1 MAKKKITIANGELLK
16 IGVGADP
23 LRDTYGK
30 WQMTDGGLKYS
41 ADFDI
46 RTLGSPIQT
55 KIYRQKESIGGLP
68 ISKYRFK
75 VEEASGERIEESDW
89 TALAENLIQEGVE
102 YKDFVATL
110 YTAPTN
116 EEILNADIDA
126 TAGTQ
131 GVHFIYNTIDR
142 DYEDELAT
150 VSNHLVIPSV
160 YELHKEGLENN
171 GKLRKTFK
179 EPLVRVL
186 KRNERRAVE
195 LAKLENQI
203 VPIENNQLLIDYE
216 GSKSYFPMFAD
227 IGITTDDRSEFGS
240 ILDNTNTS
248 VMLIRDIS
256 EPYTEENIEYSVSII
271 NAKGEEDISIFTAP
285 AKTIDLIRWWN
296 YDSPAWYGARPLPEN
311 SSYVGRPTMS
321 TKQADSTE
329 ITTAVNLEH
338 FYNRVNELAQDKM
351 RTYQDLI
358 EGKEAYS
365 EILLYKIDKHLGNPD
380 ILSAPVQTFHLCNYG
395 NSGLLDAEKEFN
407 PRKITF
413 VDTQIK
419 YGEQYTYVVTAYAA
433 VIGCTYEYSN
443 LVINEQA
450 SPRNAEFDVEM
461 QPVVKLIEIP
471 LYVTSGKVM
480 DFPPLPPQVSFAPY
494 KGKPKKLM
502 MFFDTSTGDYDHE
515 PFALNEQEQA
525 DYDQMAINQN
535 RTDGLLTFKSDD
547 GASAFQIYRISK
559 PPVDYLDFEG
569 ALLTEVSTDSIE
581 PRVNLPASTA
591 PVVVQQPVNK
601 KFYYMFRTVD
611 YHGGLSNPTPVYEVE
626 LYGDSGVGYPIIREY
641 EFGSVSPKT
650 PTKSA
655 RKMIQIIPRIT
666 QAYLNEEASGLV
678 ENGVVRAARGMRPLT
693 LGVEDDSLFGKR
705 FKVRLTSKTTGKK
718 VDINIDFKTKRVRA
732 ETE

>member
-1 MAKKKITIANGELLK
+1 MAKKKITILGD
-16 IGVGADP
+16 IP
-23 LRDTYGK
+23 
-30 WQMTDGGLKYS
+30 GLYV
-41 ADFDI
+41 D
-46 RTLGSPIQT
+46 LEEPT
-55 KIYRQKESIGGLP
+55 KIETVSTASHEHTSMPALDKTTYRMKFYKDASMDVDWY
-68 ISKYRFK
+68 SK
-75 VEEASGERIEESDW
+75 
-89 TALAENLIQEGVE
+89 AENLLGEDTE
-102 YKDFVATL
+102 YEDFTTSL

-116 EEILNADIDA
+116 EEILNAGIDA

-131 GVHFIYNTIDR
+131 GVNFTYNAIDK

-150 VSNHLVIPSV
+150 VSNHLIIPSV
-160 YELHKEGLENN
+160 YELHKEGFEGN

-240 ILDNTNTS
+240 ILDNTSTS
-248 VMLIRDIS
+248 VMLMRDIS
-256 EPYTEENIEYSVSII
+256 EPFATGPYTEENIEYSVSII
-271 NAKGEEDISIFTAP
+271 NAKGEEDVSTFTAP
-285 AKTIDLIRWWN
+285 AKTTDLIRWWS
-296 YDSPAWYGARPLPEN
+296 YDSPAWYGARPLSEN
-311 SSYVGRPTMS
+311 SSYVGQPTMS
-321 TKQADSTE
+321 TKQADSIRI
-329 ITTAVNLEH
+329 ITALNLEH
-338 FYNRVNELAQDKM
+338 FYNRINELAQDKK

-365 EILLYKIDKHLGNPD
+365 EILLYKIDKYLGD
-380 ILSAPVQTFHLCNYG
+380 SEALSSPIQTFHLCNYG
-395 NSGLLDAEKEFN
+395 NSGLLDTGKEFN

-419 YGEQYTYVVTAYAA
+419 YGEQYTYIVTAYAA
-433 VIGCTYEYSN
+433 VIGCTYKY
-443 LVINEQA
+443 L
-450 SPRNAEFDVEM
+450 SPKIFDPGHGTLQGHVNFDVEM

-471 LYVTSGKVM
+471 FYVTSGKVM

-502 MFFDTSTGDYDHE
+502 MFFDTSTGQYDHE
-515 PFALNEQEQA
+515 PIALNEQEQA
-525 DYDQMAINQN
+525 DHDQMAINQD
-535 RTDGLLTFKSDD
+535 RSDGLLTFKSDD
-547 GASAFQIYRISK
+547 GASAFQIYRTSK
-559 PPVDYLDFEG
+559 PPTDYLDFEN
-569 ALLTEVSTDSIE
+569 ALLTQASTDSTGL
-581 PRVNLPASTA
+581 RVSLPASTA
-591 PVVVQQPVNK
+591 PIVVQQPINK

-611 YHGGLSNPTPVYEVE
+611 YHEGLSNPTPIYEIE
-626 LYGDSGVGYPIIREY
+626 LYGDGGVGYPIIREY
-641 EFGSVSPKT
+641 QFGSVSPKT

-655 RKMIQIIPRIT
+655 RKMIQIVPRMT

-678 ENGVVRAARGMRPLT
+678 ENGTVRAARGMQPLT
-693 LGVEDDSLFGKR
+693 LGIEDDALFGKR

>member
-1 MAKKKITIANGELLK
+1 MAKKKITILGDIPELYTDLGE
-16 IGVGADP
+16 P
-23 LRDTYGK
+23 
-30 WQMTDGGLKYS
+30 
-41 ADFDI
+41 
-46 RTLGSPIQT
+46 T
-55 KIYRQKESIGGLP
+55 KIETVL
-68 ISKYRFK
+68 
-75 VEEASGERIEESDW
+75 
-89 TALAENLIQEGVE
+89 TQEGTLYPSSPRAALDKTIYRMRFYKDDDMGMGWYAKAESLLEEDVE
-102 YKDFVATL
+102 YEDFATTL

-116 EEILNADIDA
+116 EEILNAGIDA

-150 VSNHLVIPSV
+150 VSNHLVIPSI
-160 YELHKEGLENN
+160 YELYKEGLENN

-216 GSKSYFPMFAD
+216 DSKFYFPMFAD

-240 ILDNTNTS
+240 ILDDTDTS
-248 VMLIRDIS
+248 VMLMRDTATG
-256 EPYTEENIEYSVSII
+256 PYTEEYKENINYSVSII
-271 NAKGEEDISIFTAP
+271 NAKGEEDVSTFTAP
-285 AKTIDLIRWWN
+285 AKTIDLIRWRN
-296 YDSPAWYGARPLPEN
+296 YDAPAWFGLRPLPEN
-311 SSYVGRPTMS
+311 SSYVGGS
-321 TKQADSTE
+321 TYSTQQADFAS
-329 ITTAVNLEH
+329 ILTAPNLAY
-338 FYNRVNELAQDKM
+338 FYDRINELAQDKK

-365 EILLYKIDKHLGNPD
+365 EILLYKIDKHLGGPD
-380 ILSAPVQTFHLCNYG
+380 TLSAPIQTFHLCNYG
-395 NSGLLDAEKEFN
+395 NSGLLGAEKEFN

-419 YGEQYTYVVTAYAA
+419 YGEQYTYIVTAYAA
-433 VIGCTYEYSN
+433 VIGCTYKYSN
-443 LVINEQA
+443 LVINEGA
-450 SPRNAEFDVEM
+450 NPRNAEFDVEI

-502 MFFDTSTGDYDHE
+502 MFFDTSTGGYDYE
-515 PFALNEQEQA
+515 PFVLNEQEQA
-525 DYDQMAINQN
+525 DYDQIAINQN
-535 RTDGLLTFKSDD
+535 RTDGLLTFKSDI
-547 GASAFQIYRISK
+547 GASAFQIYRTSK
-559 PPVDYLDFEG
+559 PPVDYLDFEN
-569 ALLTEVSTDSIE
+569 ALLTQVSTDSIE

-611 YHGGLSNPTPVYEVE
+611 YHGGLSNPTPVYEIE

-641 EFGSVSPKT
+641 QFNSVSPKT

-655 RKMIQIIPRIT
+655 RKMIQIVPRMT
-666 QAYLNEEASGLV
+666 QAYLNEEASGLAPD
-678 ENGVVRAARGMRPLT
+678 GVVGPARGVQPLT
-693 LGVEDDSLFGKR
+693 LGVEDDALFGKR